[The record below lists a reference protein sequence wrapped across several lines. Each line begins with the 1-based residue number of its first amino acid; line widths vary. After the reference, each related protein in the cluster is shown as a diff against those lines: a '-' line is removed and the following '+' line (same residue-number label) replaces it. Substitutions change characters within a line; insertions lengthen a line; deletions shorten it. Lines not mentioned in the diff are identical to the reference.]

1 MMSPPRKTGSG
12 KLPKSSSDPEAIVFS
27 ADTLSGV
34 FCRPGCPL
42 SSAER
47 FYASARDALAAG
59 FKPCHDCKPLNA
71 GESDP
76 AWLEVLMTMVES
88 DPARRWHDFDL
99 KSLDLDPGIVRRWFI
114 NHHGMTFHAF
124 TRLRRLGQALKQMQ
138 HGAPVNAAI
147 LDQGY
152 QSESDYREAFTQVFG
167 NPPTAVDREGSIW
180 INRVATPLGSM
191 VMGVS
196 DQGLC
201 LLEFAE
207 RRMLD
212 TQLKRLRDKL
222 GRVFLPG
229 DHPLMPSVKSQL
241 DAYFDG
247 GLQSFTIPVHIS
259 GTGFQESVWQA
270 LLEIPYG
277 ETRSY
282 SEIAVQIG
290 QPDAMRAVGRANG
303 DNRVAIVV
311 PCHRVVGAH
320 GELTGYGGGLWR
332 KEYLL
337 SLEQSRSFHL
347 S

>member
-1 MMSPPRKTGSG
+1 MDNVTKETQVLSANTSTG
-12 KLPKSSSDPEAIVFS
+12 I
-27 ADTLSGV
+27 
-34 FCRPGCPL
+34 FCQPGCAVL
-42 SSAER
+42 DAGMENNR
-47 FYASARDALAAG
+47 DFESARDALAAG
-59 FKPCHDCKPLNA
+59 FRPCRECKPLNLGA
-71 GESDP
+71 SDP
-76 AWLEVLMTMVES
+76 QWLEDLTSAVES
-88 DPARRWHDFDL
+88 DPARRWHDR
-99 KSLDLDPGIVRRWFI
+99 DLDGMGLEPDRVRRWFMA
-114 NHHGMTFHAF
+114 NHGLTFHAY
-124 TRLRRLGQALKQMQ
+124 TRLRRMGLALRQIQ
-138 HGAPVNAAI
+138 HGTAVSEAVVAH
-147 LDQGY
+147 GY
-152 QSESDYREAFTQVFG
+152 DSEKGFREAFSLVFG
-167 NPPTAVDREGSIW
+167 NPPSAVDRESCIW

-207 RRMLD
+207 RRLLD
-212 TQLKRLRDKL
+212 TQLKRLRYKL

-247 GLQSFTIPVHIS
+247 GLQNFTLPLHIS

-270 LLEIPYG
+270 LLDIPFG

-282 SEIAVQIG
+282 SGIAEVIG
-290 QPDAMRAVGRANG
+290 QANAVRAVGRANG